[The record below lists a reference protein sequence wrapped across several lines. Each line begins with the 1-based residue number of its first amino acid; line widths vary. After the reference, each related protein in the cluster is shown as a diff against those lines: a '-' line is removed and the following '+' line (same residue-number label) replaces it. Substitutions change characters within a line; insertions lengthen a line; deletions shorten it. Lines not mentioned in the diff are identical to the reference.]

1 MAEHQKLGFMKL
13 CVCLLALLLLLAAI
27 LIGVAILTV
36 FHVNDP
42 IMQINNVKVAKFNLL
57 GNTTLIADVSM
68 KNPNV
73 ASFEYSNTTT
83 TLYYRGIMVGEARG
97 PPGKAK
103 ARHTI
108 RMNMTMNVITPRIV
122 SSPYFKKDL
131 HSGVFTIGSFSR
143 VPGKVKILNLFKKHV
158 VVTTDCITTFSI
170 FSQETNKQICKWNV
184 KI

>member
-1 MAEHQKLGFMKL
+1 MAEHQKLGFIKR
-13 CVCLLALLLLLAAI
+13 CVFLLALLLLLAAL

-36 FHVNDP
+36 FHVKDP
-42 IMQINNVKVAKFNLL
+42 IMYINNVKVAKFNPF
-57 GNTTLIADVSM
+57 GNTTLIADVSI
-68 KNPNV
+68 KNTNF

-83 TLYYRGIMVGEARG
+83 TLNYRGIKVGEERG

-103 ARHTI
+103 ARHTL
-108 RMNMTMNVITPRIV
+108 RMNTTMNVITPRIV

-131 HSGVFTIGSFSR
+131 HSRVFTMSNFSR
-143 VPGKVKILNLFKKHV
+143 VPGKVKILNLFKQHV

-170 FSQETNKQICKWNV
+170 FSQEIKKHICMWNV

>member
-1 MAEHQKLGFMKL
+1 MAEHQKLGFIKQ
-13 CVCLLALLLLLAAI
+13 CVFLLALLLLLAAL

-36 FHVNDP
+36 FHVKDP
-42 IMQINNVKVAKFNLL
+42 NMQINNVKDAKFNPI

-68 KNPNV
+68 KNPNF

-83 TLYYRGIMVGEARG
+83 TLYYRGIMVGEERG

-103 ARHTI
+103 ARHTL
-108 RMNMTMNVITPRIV
+108 RMNTTMNVITPRIV

-131 HSGVFTIGSFSR
+131 HSGVFTMSSFSR
-143 VPGKVKILNLFKKHV
+143 VPGKVNILNLFKQHV

-170 FSQETNKQICKWNV
+170 FSQEIKKHICMWNV